1 MILLIDNY
9 DSFTFNLYQYLSEL
23 GSEVEVHRNDE
34 ISVEDCLTMSADQIV
49 ISPGPCTPKEAGISV
64 DLVKAAAGEVPLL
77 GVCLGHQAIGEAFGA
92 KVSYA
97 GEILHG
103 KTSMIEHDGQGIF
116 AGIANPFEG
125 IRYHSLA
132 IDPDTV
138 PDALQV
144 TARSESGVIMGIRHR
159 TLPVEGI
166 QFHPESIMTKVGHQA
181 LANFL
186 RVNVPEHLHS

>member
-1 MILLIDNY
+1 MLLLIDNY

-23 GSEVEVHRNDE
+23 GSDVKVHRNDE
-34 ISVEDCLTMSADQIV
+34 ISVEDCLTMNADQNV

-64 DLVKAAAGEVPLL
+64 DLVRAAAGKVPLL

-92 KVSYA
+92 EIGYA

-103 KTSMIEHDGQGIF
+103 KTSMIEHDGQGVF
-116 AGIANPFEG
+116 SGMANPFEG

-138 PDALQV
+138 PDELQV
-144 TARSESGVIMGIRHR
+144 TAWSESGVIMGIRHR

-166 QFHPESIMTKVGHQA
+166 QFHPESIMTKMGHEA

-186 RVNVPEHLHS
+186 HVDLPEELHS